1 MEQNR
6 MLEAPPES
14 GSKPPSSTPAY
25 FVIVHQAQGDKKE
38 ERILVANRD
47 ASAVAPVVQTGTH
60 ESKSNTFL
68 SADCVSGGI
77 TVTLDNNNMWNEFYR
92 CSTEM
97 VLTKQGRRMFPY
109 CRYWVTGM
117 DPFQKYILAMDITPL
132 DTHKYKWNG
141 KWWEPG
147 GKAEPHVLGRV
158 FIHPESPSTGQ
169 YWMHQ
174 PVSFY
179 KLKLTNNILDQEGHI
194 ILHSMHR
201 YLPRLHVIPAD
212 KAIEV
217 IQLNGPDVH
226 TFTFPQ
232 TEFFAVT
239 AYQNLQITQLKIDCN
254 PFAKGFREG
263 TVVGR
268 PLKEVKPKNLAQEND
283 SLGGKNLE
291 HDDPEIIGK
300 LKEFIS
306 MSEQSDA
313 DNENE
318 SFNTKPELPSLL
330 DSQTTLLEN
339 VLQKL
344 NRLDSFGDTSAV
356 TTASLPTEQPTIKIK
371 EEPEDNYD
379 YDKSIMG
386 IQVKQEES
394 DDDVTDEYSNSDDD
408 YPILE
413 RHFAQFSAKRR
424 LDRKHSVRSPSG
436 VAKAKL
442 LKLDDG
448 KMPMVYLESCSSNKI
463 AENVTN
469 SQELALS
476 HKRVRNIKQEEDSNI
491 SPSNILCKREE
502 ITRIDRK
509 RPIKRKIYAD
519 YAVPVTVRSN
529 RGRKKKVSS
538 VTTKSKAT
546 VTPGNESGVAPVVKR
561 RGRPPKNKGGK
572 VGRPPKKKPLI
583 EATKVPDFKPD
594 LEDVDGVLF
603 VAFSS
608 REALDVHTVGKP
620 KADVPSAPPDP
631 PVHVELTEEQKK
643 IVNLEKQLL
652 VQLKTMRHRQVI
664 HPALQQVGLRLNIV
678 DHAMS
683 IDLRYLGVE
692 LPLPFITSDSKLE
705 NFGISSEGL
714 PFVSRTG
721 KTTDYTKIKGWRD
734 KFSTNPPLKIEAG
747 SSETTLKNRSAFCS
761 DELDEYLENEAKLM
775 EDIKSTSLNETVVT
789 TVNFQFPTK
798 SASYVRTLDS
808 VLKKQAL
815 QAASNSSNVSKPPP
829 LPVKKRKYTRRT
841 ATPKMKS
848 KTKPTLPS
856 SPVAQEKPVKS
867 HSPHKPKSPKKP
879 KLTSSPRAKS
889 PAAAQPSEKLP
900 LSPNDV
906 TVQPSVQPF
915 GQNSMWPRLHNSPF
929 QYSHFTYKSTG
940 FSKIQMKLQELEE
953 FAIRQG
959 KPRTYITEERAEI
972 ALSTLLTVQDCV
984 KSKPSNK
991 TVINRKSP
999 CKNEFCPLGCICS
1012 SLSRSKRKPVHCRRE
1027 ACMFRCDCAESKLHQ
1042 NTSSLGQNGDEH
1054 MSSSTEEKP
1063 DVTTQ
1068 GQQSAKYIDLTKE
1081 AKKSQ
1086 KEMAKPCISLQGL
1099 SRDETNIGD
1108 NKTIRRTSADS
1119 CFKLW
1124 SPKRFPIWDRSDVD
1138 NDPEPVFIPEKGEVN
1153 ESKTL
1158 CQKEQT
1164 EIVKSPASKSPHLFP
1179 PRPAVLSEN
1188 VDVED
1193 VHNLNSM
1200 TCARARVYNCKAP
1213 EDKAKKDH
1221 ILCTHSESPGKEN
1234 SHKPSKYREQE
1245 KENAGDSEVAEK
1257 RHKKT
1262 ESSSPTKLLKIVS
1275 ECNWEQDPQTIL
1287 NIVPQDTDNKETQ
1300 SFRVGNLNIELTSRT
1315 RDGDTPKASGTSC
1328 VKISVIQD
1336 QKTDQVTAKPPP
1348 VKKTESIKL
1357 PEQIALETNAEK
1369 DTKSHG
1375 GKGLPFYTKVNPAGK
1390 LVARLKNS
1398 TLNQSELIQ
1407 VYGKGFPQAKF
1418 ILGQMGAL
1426 HSENTFP
1433 AHFIDGLRPSLLC
1446 MSKTNEASAKEA
1458 PIMAEPKSSSTNRK
1472 SKVTTD
1478 GLKAEVTLPQSKT
1491 VLPSTPSGVLTQKV
1505 KGDRSLKQKS
1515 SEIRSPESIVV
1526 GLPKMHKNSSPLL
1539 LASTQVS
1546 SSSGVTSVSSSSGNV
1561 ASATPLLSGV
1571 VSPSKN
1577 QAASLPSP
1585 VVGAP
1590 KLLTIDSSLPVT
1602 PTLSNGSTNMVTS
1615 PLGSSPK
1622 SVSIPPPALIRA
1634 PCPPVTSSSVNSP
1647 AYPGTNKTLAASLA
1661 SSLVASA
1668 NVPTIGLVGSPTGRP
1683 AVTRTVTSPSA
1694 ASSRV
1699 TLTPGPQ
1706 DKRLGPRLLLIPV
1719 ANGSAPVRPVQCV
1732 PTSPGKKMVLQPIKC
1747 PNGMNLFRH
1756 PNGQIIQLVPLQQVQ
1771 SPNVQQN
1778 QRFLI
1783 RTGPPLAIQRPTK
1796 TKTDSSV
1803 VAATGSSSVPPAPAL
1818 QTFSRMSPVKSGITV
1833 IPTSPSPAATLRL
1846 GTPPKVSTETS
1857 PSAPKVA
1864 AYSASSCGV
1873 ITSPNSAIQSGGL
1886 PVFKCSKTTALSSS
1900 PQDSAANSRIIII
1913 PNKPT
1918 IVIDSKKL
1926 IDISLLKFASSE
1938 KNVDQENTS
1947 GFKGLSSMET
1957 DNTAN
1962 MVDEQS
1968 GPKESVTA
1976 TDQEVFTP
1984 SVEKMGEAEI
1994 STVSSR
2000 IKVKI
2005 NESEKSDILHGTILE
2020 NSIKQCT
2027 DMEVQTSSQTI
2038 PINHA
2043 DKKYQNDD
2051 NQIVKIDY
2059 DLEAPAAE
2067 SAHYPEKFASIS
2079 DQDIENPGDESV
2091 QDSTI
2096 SPAVSDQYPQNPAT
2110 KNVQN
2115 PKRPKAESITLE
2127 QDRVCAI
2134 ESIYRTV
2141 QVQPVSESEVNPQ
2154 APSNSEQKEEEN
2166 GKKGDLVTN
2175 FTTVNEQNETLPL
2188 DPGYNSSTQESEHN
2202 SHSEDESEADESVD
2216 IETVEELSEKTSI
2229 AHLKATATSVTPQ
2242 NDTCTSIV
2250 KCSKGRKK
2258 GSKVNGD
2265 DIFSQVD
2272 GEYTVHRQNHTEN
2285 ERKRRHEM
2293 RDLFEE
2299 LKNALGLHNLP
2310 KVSKSYILKKAV
2322 EEIEGLTDAA
2332 DSLIKQKTLVSQT
2345 QSQLIKKVS
2354 YLSGKP
2360 KEVVLKKL
2368 EYLYAKQNAL
2378 EAEKKKN
2385 TLEEDYALISS
2396 VNNPLPAFQP
2406 LRLKNEA
2413 NESSSSKAKP
2423 IIISGKH
2430 ALLSA
2435 GTQQAAVITTP
2446 NLLMTSTGQVAAV
2459 TKPKVRQVTGIP
2471 PTLMQAD
2478 MRPAQMPAG
2487 MASVVIQLPGTIHL
2501 KGIIG
2506 NSSVPITLSAV
2517 PHTISAAAPSPTKPE
2532 NDDLSMMPRIVNVTS
2547 LAEETSSDLSQELG
2561 VHTPVIKADTTINTA
2576 IIDPLPVRREPPSP
2590 EYVPSTSHS
2599 VETVQEIHFS
2609 GMNITQG
2616 SISSLP
2622 EILPLTNISND
2633 NAEASSNSEKAPVDA
2648 SSLTNI
2654 SGDVRDSELELEL
2667 KKLSS
2672 AIDEAELE
2680 PSELSDVMGVHED
2693 SDETLTSL
2701 LNEIAFLNQQ
2711 LNNDHSDLGCDFSES
2726 DTPSR
2731 GSVGKSADGDGS
2743 PFYFGG
2749 FKELS
2754 EPKEK
2759 DISLSPLF
2767 LQLDEGEI
2775 QESVKHSEE
2784 PGIVIY
2790 EDVAKK
2796 EALTKVENDLQ
2807 PSANM
2812 AIFQAA
2818 DKPGVLSDS
2827 NVFWRPMPKLAPLGL
2842 KSSGIQSDQKPL
2854 GNKSMPSLASATVRL
2869 SPPKPMD

>member
-1245 KENAGDSEVAEK
+1245 KENAGDSAEVAEK

-1478 GLKAEVTLPQSKT
+1478 GLKAEVTLPQSK
-1491 VLPSTPSGVLTQKV
+1491 
-1505 KGDRSLKQKS
+1505 
-1515 SEIRSPESIVV
+1515 
-1526 GLPKMHKNSSPLL
+1526 
-1539 LASTQVS
+1539 
-1546 SSSGVTSVSSSSGNV
+1546 
-1561 ASATPLLSGV
+1561 
-1571 VSPSKN
+1571 
-1577 QAASLPSP
+1577 
-1585 VVGAP
+1585 
-1590 KLLTIDSSLPVT
+1590 
-1602 PTLSNGSTNMVTS
+1602 
-1615 PLGSSPK
+1615 
-1622 SVSIPPPALIRA
+1622 
-1634 PCPPVTSSSVNSP
+1634 
-1647 AYPGTNKTLAASLA
+1647 
-1661 SSLVASA
+1661 
-1668 NVPTIGLVGSPTGRP
+1668 
-1683 AVTRTVTSPSA
+1683 TVTSPSA